1 MKLKTLKLTN
11 FEGIKSLEINADGK
25 SLSIYGDNGTGKTT
39 IADAQAWLLFD
50 KDSSLTPNFL
60 PKPRNTDGEEM
71 HNVDTEVEGVYI
83 LDDGAEISF
92 RKVFSENW
100 KKKRGSAEPTFSGH
114 TISYY
119 IDGAP
124 KKEAEYNAYL
134 ESIADIRTLML
145 LSMPQYFADVLD
157 IKKRRELL
165 MALAGDID
173 DFDIINSC
181 EELKPLMHLMLK
193 PGATANWYGMDE
205 FIQISKAAE
214 KKANADLKE
223 IPGRIDEAT
232 RSMSNVTD
240 KRAEEVKK
248 EIGRLNAKR
257 VALQLEASATDSQMI
272 QSLKADIAASKA
284 KLEKKR
290 AEYFKQSLAVN
301 SEVHKKICELSD
313 KYMEQIQA
321 AKSVKQAYNDKLT
334 AIERLRTTRDSLIQQ
349 WQEINASEWSGDTI
363 CPTCGQAIPEDK
375 IEEAKAQFNEQKSLK
390 LEILNK
396 EGKKCSKE
404 IIAAAEAEAETL
416 HSKAVSAE
424 AAANKTSVERDKLK
438 SQIKDAAPF
447 ENTDIYSEIMRDI
460 NTSQAQIDALQ
471 DCKNEK
477 NADKTAEIAD
487 IDKQLADLSM
497 EAAQYD
503 ADCRIRERIKELEAQ
518 EKACAEAYAKARQGL
533 DLAET
538 FGRKKAEMLTDKI
551 NAHFNN
557 VRFRLF
563 KVQINGGIADDCEV
577 MALTSAGY
585 IPYST
590 ANNAARIN
598 AGLEIIKGFSKVHE
612 VSMPVFVDNA
622 ESITKLVSDDMQVI
636 RLIVSE
642 QDKTLRIETEEE

>member
-39 IADAQAWLLFD
+39 IADAQAWLLVD
-50 KDSSLTPNFL
+50 KDSGFTPGFL
-60 PKPRNTDGEEM
+60 PKPRDTDGEEI
-71 HNVDTEVEGVYI
+71 HNVDTDVEGVYI

-119 IDGAP
+119 IDGVP

-272 QSLKADIAASKA
+272 QSLKADIAARKA
-284 KLEKKR
+284 KLEEKR
-290 AEYFKQSLAVN
+290 AEYLKQSLAVN
-301 SEVHKKICELSD
+301 SEVHQRICELSD
-313 KYMEQIQA
+313 KYMEQMQA

-460 NTSQAQIDALQ
+460 NTSQSQIDALQ

-622 ESITKLVSDDMQVI
+622 ESITKLGADGLQVI
-636 RLIVSE
+636 RLVVSE
-642 QDKTLRIETEEE
+642 NDKTLRIETED